1 MTKLLG
7 ADTVLDITDEDVEEI
22 VRHRK
27 LMRKKSGKMK
37 EKIEIP
43 GDSNV

>member
-27 LMRKKSGKMK
+27 LMRKRSGKSK
-37 EKIEIP
+37 ETTEVK